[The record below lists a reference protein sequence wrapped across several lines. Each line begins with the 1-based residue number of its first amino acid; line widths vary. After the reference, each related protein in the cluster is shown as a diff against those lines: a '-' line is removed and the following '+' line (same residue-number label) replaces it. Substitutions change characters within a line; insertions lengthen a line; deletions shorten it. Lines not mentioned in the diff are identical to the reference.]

1 MHEKLVE
8 EDITLNRI
16 LDKQI
21 IHSSAETS
29 ASIKKN
35 NFLKRY
41 LVKKLIGLSC
51 INLFHKMHKE

>member
-35 NFLKRY
+35 NFFKEISS
-41 LVKKLIGLSC
+41 KE
-51 INLFHKMHKE
+51 INRFVMH